1 MSEPSDFAQSSFLT
15 VPGSGT
21 TEGRRPG
28 GRRSSIGSFDSA
40 LEGST
45 RVGTPTGEE
54 EIDPLV
60 DIFNLYPILDQHN
73 HRQFAAKLQDLQ
85 VSNDRKMMI
94 KWDNPVI
101 VYCPFE
107 GCGQEWTCSV
117 YGRRGAVESN
127 LTVLDKDIFE
137 HMGKSHENPPEI
149 QQGAQ

>member
-15 VPGSGT
+15 VPSTGD
-21 TEGRRPG
+21 
-28 GRRSSIGSFDSA
+28 RRSSIGSFDSA

-45 RVGTPTGEE
+45 RVATPTGEE
-54 EIDPLV
+54 ETDPLV
-60 DIFNLYPILDQHN
+60 GVSNLYSILDQHN

-94 KWDNPVI
+94 KLNNPVI
-101 VYCPFE
+101 LYCPFE
-107 GCGQEWTCSV
+107 ECEQEWTCVV
-117 YGRRGAVESN
+117 YGTQRDVESN
-127 LTVLDKDIFE
+127 LAILDKEIFE